1 MSFSATVFFSHGG
14 EPLAFSPCFRYHAT
28 SPHHVGNMSY
38 ELLALMGTAAS
49 LGFLHTLVGPDHYV
63 PFVAMARAGKWSRT
77 KTITITVL
85 SGLGHVGSSV
95 LIGALGIAFGSALAH
110 LQWVEEIRG
119 AVAAWLLTG
128 FGLAYMVWGIRRAIR
143 SKQHQ
148 HSHAHVDGEIHAH
161 THSHDLMHAHPH
173 TSESSP
179 SITPWVIFSIFV
191 FGPCEP
197 LIPLLMYPA
206 AVHSTAGVALVAIVF
221 ALTTIGTML
230 AMVFLG
236 LAGVE
241 LLPFP
246 QLERYMHATAGGII
260 ALLGLGILFLG
271 M

>member
-1 MSFSATVFFSHGG
+1 
-14 EPLAFSPCFRYHAT
+14 
-28 SPHHVGNMSY
+28 MSY
-38 ELLALMGTAAS
+38 ELLALTGTAAS

-63 PFVAMARAGKWSRT
+63 PFVAMARAGKWTRT

-110 LQWVEEIRG
+110 LEWVEEIRG

-128 FGLAYMVWGIRRAIR
+128 FGLAYMVWGIRRALR
-143 SKQHQ
+143 SKKHM
-148 HSHAHVDGEIHAH
+148 HGHAHADGEIHAH
-161 THSHDLMHAHPH
+161 THSHDVLHVHPH
-173 TSESSP
+173 VNDSSP

-206 AVHSTAGVALVAIVF
+206 AVHSAAGVAIVALVF
-221 ALTTIGTML
+221 ALATIGTML

-236 LAGVE
+236 LAGIE
-241 LLPFP
+241 LLPFSR
-246 QLERYMHATAGGII
+246 LERYMHAMAGGII
-260 ALLGLGILFLG
+260 ALSGLGILFLG
-271 M
+271 L